1 MFSANPPIDRKER
14 KRFMKKILRIAKP
27 VSLVLA
33 VYVLM
38 ISGPQQ
44 AAMAALVGTE
54 NVVDAARVQN
64 ARDLIRNLMAR
75 EDIRSALVG
84 QGIDPMEAS
93 ARAEALSDAEALR
106 LADAIDSLPAGGS
119 SALGI
124 ILAAILIVFLILL
137 ITDIL
142 GYTSVFPFTKRHR

>member
-1 MFSANPPIDRKER
+1 M
-14 KRFMKKILRIAKP
+14 KRIFRIVKP

-33 VYVLM
+33 IYVLM

-54 NVVDAARVQN
+54 TVLNAAQVQS
-64 ARDLIRNLMAR
+64 AREQIRNLMDR
-75 EDIRSALVG
+75 QDIQAALIR
-84 QGIDPMEAS
+84 QGIDPQEAQ
-93 ARAEALSDAEALR
+93 ARAGALSDAEAVR
-106 LADAIDSLPAGGS
+106 LADTIESLPAGGT

-124 ILAAILIVFLILL
+124 VIGAILIVFIILL